1 MGLTRILENAA
12 DTLGESLP
20 GIGGALLL
28 LVVGLLVASIAR
40 RLTRRA
46 LGTRGVDDL
55 AERSRV
61 NDSLA
66 RVGIER
72 SLSRLLGDVVGIVLA
87 VVVVFAAV
95 SLLGLGALSVSL
107 NAFLLF
113 LPRLLVALALV
124 VAGAIIAQL
133 VADRVDRLATQ
144 MAIAGPVGRIAHI
157 SIFTIF
163 FVTALAQVGISTS
176 VLVIVVVIV
185 LAATALTL
193 ALAFGL
199 GSREM
204 ARQVTAGRYV
214 TGVFSVG
221 QTIGVGGIR
230 GEIVAL
236 ESAATV
242 LRTDEGRMLRVPN
255 HLLLESVV
263 TLDQAPPD
271 GSSPGERPQGTT

>member
-12 DTLGESLP
+12 DTLGEALP

-28 LVVGLLVASIAR
+28 LVVGLLVASIAG
-40 RLTRRA
+40 RLARGA
-46 LGTRGVDDL
+46 LGTLGIDDL

-61 NDSLA
+61 SSSLA

-72 SLSRLLGDVVGIVLA
+72 SLSRLLGDVVRIVLA

-124 VAGAIIAQL
+124 VAGAIVAQL

-163 FVTALAQVGISTS
+163 FVTALAHVGISTS
-176 VLVIVVVIV
+176 VLVIVVAIV

-214 TGVFSVG
+214 TGAFSVG
-221 QTIGVGGIR
+221 QTIGVEGIH

-271 GSSPGERPQGTT
+271 GSSPGERPQGAA

>member
-12 DTLGESLP
+12 DTLGEALP
-20 GIGGALLL
+20 AIGGALLL
-28 LVVGLLVASIAR
+28 LVLGLLMASIAG

-46 LGTRGVDDL
+46 LRTLGVDDL

-61 NDSLA
+61 EDSLA

-72 SLSRLLGDVVGIVLA
+72 SLSRLLGDVVRIVVA

-107 NAFLLF
+107 NAVLLF

-124 VAGAIIAQL
+124 VAGAIVAQL

-144 MAIAGPVGRIAHI
+144 VAIAEPVGRVAQV
-157 SIFTIF
+157 SIFAIF
-163 FVTALAQVGISTS
+163 FVTALAQVGVSTS
-176 VLVIVVVIV
+176 VLVIVVAIV
-185 LAATALTL
+185 LTATALML

-214 TGVFSVG
+214 TSVFSVG
-221 QTIGVGGIR
+221 QMIGVEGIR

-263 TLDQAPPD
+263 TLDQPPP
-271 GSSPGERPQGTT
+271 GASSVGERPSAP